1 MSEMSTT
8 TRSRVARQA
17 RRSAS
22 STDEG
27 FSGAAAAEIAGIT
40 YRQLDYW
47 TRTGLVTPSLGAANG
62 SGSRR
67 RYSYTD
73 LLELRVIKSLLDA
86 GIRLENVRDAF
97 IYLREVLGQEIT
109 SASLV
114 IRGSSSVIV
123 RDDGELVDLVRRG
136 QGVLNILPLDGVR
149 DEMDA
154 RLRELRPGHTST
166 PTTAG
171 TVADVG

>member
-1 MSEMSTT
+1 MMGGTQRSE
-8 TRSRVARQA
+8 
-17 RRSAS
+17 RSAPS
-22 STDEG
+22 RAAEFDGG

-47 TRTGLVTPSLGAANG
+47 TRTGLVAPSLGAANG

-86 GIRLENVRDAF
+86 GIRLENVREAF
-97 IYLREVLGQEIT
+97 VYLREVLGQEIT

-114 IRGSSSVIV
+114 IQGSSSVVV

-154 RLRELRPGHTST
+154 RLRELHPAST
-166 PTTAG
+166 VDGVAG
-171 TVADVG
+171 DRMADVG

>member
-1 MSEMSTT
+1 MA
-8 TRSRVARQA
+8 TRTADG
-17 RRSAS
+17 RSGAPG
-22 STDEG
+22 TEDVDTPG
-27 FSGAAAAEIAGIT
+27 FSGRRAAELAGIT

-47 TRTGLVTPSLGAANG
+47 ARTDLVRPSLVDAAG

-86 GIRLENVRDAF
+86 GIKLENVREVF
-97 IYLREVLGQEIT
+97 SYLRDVLGQEIT

-114 IRGSSSVIV
+114 IQGSSSVV
-123 RDDGELVDLVRRG
+123 VHDDGELVDLVRRG

-154 RLRELRPGHTST
+154 RIRDLHPPAVSHGERG
-166 PTTAG
+166 
-171 TVADVG
+171 DVGLRIAAN

>member
-1 MSEMSTT
+1 MGATHDTSPSAP
-8 TRSRVARQA
+8 RAARA
-17 RRSAS
+17 AK
-22 STDEG
+22 DFDGG

-47 TRTGLVTPSLGAANG
+47 TRTGLVSPSLAAASG

-86 GIRLENVRDAF
+86 GIKLENVREAF
-97 IYLREVLGQEIT
+97 VYLREELGQEIT

-114 IRGSSSVIV
+114 IQGSSSVVV

-136 QGVLNILPLDGVR
+136 QGVLNILPLDGLR
-149 DEMDA
+149 DDMDA
-154 RLRELRPGHTST
+154 RLRELHPAPAVTGATEDRM
-166 PTTAG
+166 
-171 TVADVG
+171 ADVG